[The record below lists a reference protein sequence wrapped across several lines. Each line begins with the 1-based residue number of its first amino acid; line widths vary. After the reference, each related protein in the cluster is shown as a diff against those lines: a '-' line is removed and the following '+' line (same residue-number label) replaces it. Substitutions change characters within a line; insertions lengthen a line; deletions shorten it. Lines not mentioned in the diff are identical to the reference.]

1 MLTITIVET
10 DKDGKIIDTIITE
23 TTPEQDM
30 GLDHAGDIDNQGE
43 GARPKLSNAKLV
55 KKAVREYLKTKAD
68 EGAEYIASVKASE
81 IKTFYADKSKQAAID
96 AFIATLKG

>member
-10 DKDGKIIDTIITE
+10 DKDNKIIDTINID

-43 GARPKLSNAKLV
+43 GARPKLSNAKLL
-55 KKAVREYLKTKAD
+55 KKAVREYLKSKAD

-81 IKTFYADKSKQAAID
+81 IKNFYADKSKQAAID
-96 AFIATLKG
+96 AFIASLKG

>member
-10 DKDGKIIDTIITE
+10 DQDNKIIDTIIID

-43 GARPKLSNAKLV
+43 GARSKLSNAKLV
-55 KKAVREYLKTKAD
+55 EKAVKEYLKTKAA

-81 IKTFYADKSKQAAID
+81 IKTFYGDKTKQAAID
-96 AFIATLKG
+96 EFIASLR